1 MDEKKNGGKHHDVN
15 RRDFIKM
22 GAAAGLG
29 AAVAGIALQGCDQ
42 ASKTRSLS
50 TTPRIMKADP
60 INPVKIGF
68 VGVGSR
74 GFNHVRNILRLDGIE
89 IKAFCD
95 IVPEKVERA
104 QQFIT
109 DAGLPKPTA
118 YTQGERDFVR
128 MCETEDLDLVIH
140 ATPWKWHV
148 PGCVASMQNGKHTAV
163 EVPAALTI
171 DECWELVENAEKYNK
186 HCVMLENCNYGRAE
200 LMNLNM
206 VRQGVYGEL
215 IHGEGG
221 YCHDLRN
228 MKLGGGEVEKWRV
241 EYSIKNN
248 GNLYPTHGLGP
259 IANCMNINRG
269 DRFDFLVSMSGI
281 SRGLHDYAVEKLGPD
296 SKFANTKFA
305 LGDINVSLIKTANGL
320 TITLYHD
327 TDLARPYSRINMVQG
342 VKAISIGYPD
352 RIYIEGRSPFDR
364 WEPLE
369 TYSAEYEHPL
379 WRKIGELARGS
390 GHGGMDFIL
399 DYRLI
404 QCLKTGT
411 PTDMDVYDAAAL
423 SAIIEM
429 SQISVANK
437 CQAVDFPDFTRGMW
451 ENREP
456 LGIVEA

>member
-1 MDEKKNGGKHHDVN
+1 MDEKKNDGKHHDVN

-29 AAVAGIALQGCDQ
+29 AAVAGIALQGCEQ
-42 ASKTRSLS
+42 GSTTRSLS

-60 INPVKIGF
+60 IDPVRIGF

-74 GFNHVRNILRLDGIE
+74 GSNHVRNILRLDGIE

-95 IVPEKVERA
+95 IVPEKVERV
-104 QQFIT
+104 QQWVT
-109 DAGLPKPTA
+109 DAGFPKPTA
-118 YTQGERDFVR
+118 YTRGENDYVR

-140 ATPWKWHV
+140 ATPWKYHV
-148 PGCVASMQNGKHTAV
+148 PGCVASMQNGKHAAT

-171 DECWELVENAEKYNK
+171 DGCWELVENAEKYNK

-206 VRQGVYGEL
+206 VRHGVYGEL
-215 IHGEGG
+215 IHGQGG

-241 EYSIKNN
+241 EYSIKDN

-269 DRFDFLVSMSGI
+269 DRFNYLVSMSGI
-281 SRGLHDYAVEKLGPD
+281 ARGLHDYAVEKLGPD

-305 LGDINVSLIKTANGL
+305 LGDVNVSLIKTMKGL
-320 TITLYHD
+320 TITLYHV
-327 TDLARPYSRINMVQG
+327 TDLARPYSRINMIEG
-342 VKAISIGYPD
+342 VKAISKSYPD
-352 RIYIEGRSPFDR
+352 LIYIEGKSPFDQ
-364 WEPLE
+364 WEPLDN
-369 TYSAEYEHPL
+369 YSSEYEHPL
-379 WRKIGELARGS
+379 WRRIGELAKGS

-404 QCLKTGT
+404 QCLRKGT

-423 SAIIEM
+423 SVIIEM
-429 SQISVANK
+429 SEISVANK

-451 ENREP
+451 ETREP